1 MFNYIEN
8 VFPQDVIDSLH
19 NKYITVKEDD
29 LTSYDIWP
37 PLMTEQN
44 TLPANYTQHISKKD
58 KLLVLSLLFDNED
71 SPFYNDA
78 RLRYTNIAIQK
89 ISPGSRIPRHTD
101 TALGS
106 LTVFLNKE
114 YDTSNGGEFLW
125 WENEESKVSYSVIPK
140 YNCGVW
146 ALYNEG
152 DAMPHEVT
160 TVNNYHRVSIQ
171 FFIWGKDQ
179 DPTVKYAP
187 RDENAVH

>member
-89 ISPGSRIPRHTD
+89 ISKLCKNLTSFGELSGSVSKEKAIKESRIK
-101 TALGS
+101 
-106 LTVFLNKE
+106 N
-114 YDTSNGGEFLW
+114 
-125 WENEESKVSYSVIPK
+125 
-140 YNCGVW
+140 
-146 ALYNEG
+146 
-152 DAMPHEVT
+152 
-160 TVNNYHRVSIQ
+160 
-171 FFIWGKDQ
+171 
-179 DPTVKYAP
+179 
-187 RDENAVH
+187 